1 MLNLI
6 NELGPDR
13 NKKETSSHL
22 RSVRNSYVT
31 IYGTMQSVTACYLK
45 HIPKCMYKL
54 KHSLANLQDL
64 IPTFW
69 LLLSLIHSIP
79 AKVGIKP
86 CRCMC

>member
-31 IYGTMQSVTACYLK
+31 IDIWHHAVCNCMLPQTYTQMHVQIKAFSSESTRFNPYTLAAIVAYTFYTGQSR
-45 HIPKCMYKL
+45 
-54 KHSLANLQDL
+54 D
-64 IPTFW
+64 
-69 LLLSLIHSIP
+69 
-79 AKVGIKP
+79 
-86 CRCMC
+86 

>member
-45 HIPKCMYKL
+45 HNYTQMHVQIKAFSSESTRFNPYT
-54 KHSLANLQDL
+54 LAA
-64 IPTFW
+64 IVAYTFYTGQ
-69 LLLSLIHSIP
+69 S
-79 AKVGIKP
+79 
-86 CRCMC
+86 RD